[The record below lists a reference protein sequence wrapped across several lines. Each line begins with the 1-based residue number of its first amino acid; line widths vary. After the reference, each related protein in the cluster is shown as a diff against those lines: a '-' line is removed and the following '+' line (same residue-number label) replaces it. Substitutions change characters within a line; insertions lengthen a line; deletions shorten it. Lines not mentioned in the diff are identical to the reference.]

1 MNITNCPAK
10 LKKVHK
16 STHVRPVLVNAL
28 QAINKAFQNV
38 YGCVPSVV
46 TFGIVH
52 SECVHGTYKR
62 MPPRIITKM

>member
-10 LKKVHK
+10 LKKVLTL
-16 STHVRPVLVNAL
+16 THVRPVLVNAL

-62 MPPRIITKM
+62 IPPRIITKM